1 MRKGYKPFQ
10 PELARDWFLNKYEQ
24 SIDPKWVHGIRKKT
38 LFNTF
43 LKDFKDQFQGTLQQK
58 DLFVKEINLAVESN
72 AELFH
77 SVETK
82 ANNKGNEKFTNLKL
96 KAIGKKRKNN
106 GKIQKG
112 GFKQDWLLIYNWI
125 FLSTS
130 SYTNQAQ
137 TAVKPF
143 VKVTKQ
149 EAWRLVP
156 VMRNG
161 NNTNE

>member
-1 MRKGYKPFQ
+1 M
-10 PELARDWFLNKYEQ
+10 
-24 SIDPKWVHGIRKKT
+24 KKT
-38 LFNTF
+38 VFNSF
-43 LKDFKDQFQGTLQQK
+43 LKDFKDQFEGTLHQK
-58 DLFVKEINLAVESN
+58 NLFIKEVNLAVESN

-77 SVETK
+77 LVETK

-96 KAIGKKRKNN
+96 KAIGKKRKNT

-112 GFKQDWLLIYNWI
+112 RFKQDWLLIYNWI

-143 VKVTKQ
+143 VKVTKRKLGDSYQ
-149 EAWRLVP
+149 
-156 VMRNG
+156 
-161 NNTNE
+161 